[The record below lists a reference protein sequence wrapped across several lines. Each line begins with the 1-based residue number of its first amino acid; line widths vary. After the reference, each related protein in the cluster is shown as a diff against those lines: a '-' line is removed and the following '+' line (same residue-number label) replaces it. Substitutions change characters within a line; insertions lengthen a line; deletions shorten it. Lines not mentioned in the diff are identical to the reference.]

1 MKNIFVLIF
10 CATLFAFLPQKAQC
24 QSLGI
29 YAGIG
34 QPSYTDYKQ
43 EALEGAPSYSNKGK
57 WATRYGFLGTS
68 HLFKS
73 RYWIKVGLGIE
84 TVKSNLLVT
93 SSPLPKNFTSD
104 IQIEKSSVQ
113 FALYPFN
120 FRIFKHAE
128 INIGY
133 EFNFLLKQDVS
144 GIRYRTQDYAQI
156 SDISNEVKDMN
167 KKTTSGVR
175 VNASYAFFL
184 TKNMSVSPEYSVNF
198 GLQNEFNK
206 IWTKAKIVQHF
217 LGINAFYHFGK

>member
-1 MKNIFVLIF
+1 MKNLYILLFCLAFFIVLPIMS
-10 CATLFAFLPQKAQC
+10 KC
-24 QSLGI
+24 QSIGI
-29 YAGIG
+29 YAGITH
-34 QPSYTDYKQ
+34 PSYTDYSLK
-43 EALEGAPSYSNKGK
+43 ALDGAPSYSTKGK
-57 WATRYGFLGTS
+57 WSSRYGIAGTS
-68 HLFKS
+68 TLFKS
-73 RYWIKVGLGIE
+73 RYWIKAGIGVE
-84 TVKSNLLVT
+84 HLKSNLIVT
-93 SSPLPKNFTSD
+93 SSPMPKAFTSD

-113 FALYPFN
+113 FVLYPVN
-120 FRIFKHAE
+120 FRFLKNAE

-156 SDISNEVKDMN
+156 SDISNEVKHMN
-167 KKTTSGVR
+167 QKTTSGVR